1 LRFNKIRKYIQ
12 TPDNTKRD
20 NVRKDIYYYTKKL
33 YYCSARLFIRII
45 NNQNILN
52 NIRTYIISRRSF
64 LPKELVIMRGD
75 TVIQVGTHKQETL
88 SRIYNSIGSNGKA
101 IIIEADKNSYEYLNE
116 YIQKNNWTNMI
127 LVHKAASNIKG
138 EGSFL
143 ISEILSDHRLED
155 SNILH
160 DNDLRSDGYIK
171 ENIVQID
178 TIDNIL
184 SDLEI
189 DKVDYIEITVNGAE
203 LKVLEGMKNSLKI
216 TKRIYT
222 KTYAIDLE
230 NNQTLTKEIIRILRR
245 NDFNF
250 IIGRPSQSV
259 IDEQWGK
266 RSGDIYAF
274 KKE

>member
-1 LRFNKIRKYIQ
+1 MK
-12 TPDNTKRD
+12 
-20 NVRKDIYYYTKKL
+20 
-33 YYCSARLFIRII
+33 
-45 NNQNILN
+45 
-52 NIRTYIISRRSF
+52 
-64 LPKELVIMRGD
+64 GD

-160 DNDLRSDGYIK
+160 DNDLRSDGYIN

-184 SDLEI
+184 SDLKI

>member
-1 LRFNKIRKYIQ
+1 MRFNKIRKYLQ
-12 TPDNTKRD
+12 APDNTKRD
-20 NVRKDIYYYTKKL
+20 NIREDVYYYTKKL
-33 YYCSARLFIRII
+33 YYWSARLCVRII

-52 NIRTYIISRRSF
+52 NIRTYIISSRSF
-64 LPKELVIMRGD
+64 LPKELVIMKGD

-101 IIIEADKNSYEYLNE
+101 IIIEADKDSYEYLNE

-160 DNDLRSDGYIK
+160 DNDLRGDGYINK
-171 ENIVQID
+171 NIVQID

-203 LKVLEGMKNSLKI
+203 LKVLEGMKNSLK
-216 TKRIYT
+216 TTRRIYT

-230 NNQTLTKEIIRILRR
+230 KNQTLTKEIIRILRT
-245 NDFNF
+245 NDFSF
-250 IIGRPSQSV
+250 IIGRPSRSV
-259 IDEQWGK
+259 IDEEWGK

>member
-1 LRFNKIRKYIQ
+1 MRFNKIRKYIQ

-64 LPKELVIMRGD
+64 LPKELVIMKGD

-160 DNDLRSDGYIK
+160 DNDLRSDGYIN

-184 SDLEI
+184 SDLKI

>member
-1 LRFNKIRKYIQ
+1 MRFNKIRKYIQ

>member
-64 LPKELVIMRGD
+64 LPKELVIMKGD

-160 DNDLRSDGYIK
+160 DNDLRSDGYIN

-184 SDLEI
+184 SDLKI